1 MQGADQQE
9 PKPASVQAQMT
20 AKKLRNVH
28 KRRLLRQKR
37 KARKQAARQTA
48 HASGLDTASP
58 AAAARST
65 PDDGR
70 SPAVV
75 TNPGPSATAVPTVAV
90 TSGKLNSRQKMK
102 LRFQRELAAL
112 RAALA
117 AASVPAAGQVGDPN
131 NALNQLPEQW
141 QQKKKAR
148 LEQPA
153 EHPKVLSR
161 LPLLSLSVTLI
172 TIWCL
177 LP

>member
-1 MQGADQQE
+1 MQEAAPQE
-9 PKPASVQAQMT
+9 QKPAPEQAQMT

-37 KARKQAARQTA
+37 KARKQAARQAA
-48 HASGLDTASP
+48 HATGLDTASP

-65 PDDGR
+65 PGDGR

-75 TNPGPSATAVPTVAV
+75 TNPGSSAAAVPTVAV

-117 AASVPAAGQVGDPN
+117 AASVPAAGQVGHPN

-148 LEQPA
+148 LDQSAARPE
-153 EHPKVLSR
+153 VLS
-161 LPLLSLSVTLI
+161 
-172 TIWCL
+172 
-177 LP
+177 